1 MTLFIKFIHE
11 IAVKILIG
19 VITSYLGI
27 LCICTSVSAEVGAWI
42 IFDVNSGHVLDEKN
56 SNQKWYPASLTK
68 IMTTYITYT
77 AMREGEFTKD
87 SLISISQRAL
97 QEPSSKLGLR
107 VGTKITIETAIQLLL
122 VKSANDVAVALAEY
136 IAGSNEEFVAQM
148 NNVADQLG
156 MNHTKFVNANG
167 WTHIDQVTTVRDLA
181 ILSLAIWEEF
191 PEHRENYSNSGIQLS
206 SQVYWSAN
214 KEYLTRIKGAG
225 GLKTG
230 YICDSG
236 FNVVAVAQEGDKT
249 LIAVVLGASSDL
261 ERTIFANNAMKLG
274 FQKLT
279 NLSPSSITLENLA
292 IDSKISDPPA
302 KGYCNRNKPNYPWL
316 FEKFGPESL
325 IIDDFDELSKLFSQP
340 KNSNELQSSVKLP
353 KIAESNKINWSEV
366 FDLTVGQKINEE
378 KIVKLNF
385 EISGENNSL
394 SPLPKAKPLRN

>member
-1 MTLFIKFIHE
+1 MVLLLNFRGKILTR
-11 IAVKILIG
+11 ILIG
-19 VITSYLGI
+19 ITSLYMGI
-27 LCICTSVSAEVGAWI
+27 VCICTSVSAEVGAWI
-42 IFDVNSGHVLDEKN
+42 IFDVNSGRVLDEKN

-77 AMREGEFTKD
+77 AMHEGEFTKD

-97 QEPSSKLGLR
+97 QEPSSKLGLQ

-167 WTHIDQVTTVRDLA
+167 WTHIDQVTTARDLA
-181 ILSLAIWEEF
+181 VLSLAIWEDF
-191 PEHRENYSNSGIQLS
+191 PEHRESYSFSGLQLN

-214 KEYLTRIKGAG
+214 KQYLTRIKGAK

-261 ERTIFANNAMKLG
+261 ERTIFANNAMK
-274 FQKLT
+274 
-279 NLSPSSITLENLA
+279 
-292 IDSKISDPPA
+292 DRVSKIDKFIS
-302 KGYCNRNKPNYPWL
+302 KFNYP
-316 FEKFGPESL
+316 
-325 IIDDFDELSKLFSQP
+325 
-340 KNSNELQSSVKLP
+340 
-353 KIAESNKINWSEV
+353 
-366 FDLTVGQKINEE
+366 
-378 KIVKLNF
+378 
-385 EISGENNSL
+385 
-394 SPLPKAKPLRN
+394 